1 MIHDFAHIAGAAAAM
16 AITVA
21 YGLLVL
27 GALISILRSRLEGGM
42 KLVWCVFVFIAPF
55 LGSLLWF
62 FVGKRSTHH
71 AERTH

>member
-1 MIHDFAHIAGAAAAM
+1 MNHDFANVAGAAAII
-16 AITVA
+16 AIPVA

-27 GALISILRSRLEGGM
+27 GALISVLKSRLEGGM

-62 FVGKRSTHH
+62 FVGKKS
-71 AERTH
+71 AAARTY